1 MSIVIINSKS
11 VNAPLTIS
19 DTYLCFKGVK
29 IGKTLKHKKISI
41 KKGTNYIVRFYGD
54 VIKIHDVYLYNGVVI
69 PYESTFVSD
78 CEERKEENV
87 KVQNI
92 LSDIRSLNIR
102 DIIML
107 HKSLV
112 LEFPILSELIDQ
124 DK

>member
-19 DTYLCFKGVK
+19 DTYLCFNGVK
-29 IGKTLKHKKISI
+29 IGKTLKCKKISI
-41 KKGTNYIVRFYGD
+41 KKGTNYVVQFYGD
-54 VIKIHDVYLYNGVVI
+54 VTKIHDVYLYDGVVI

-78 CEERKEENV
+78 YEERKEENV

-102 DIIML
+102 DIIVL